1 MQQIVNQRRIPA
13 GAKAEQRIRDI
24 LRVGREVFSELGY
37 ERATTTEIAQ
47 RLGISEGT
55 IFTYFHSKR
64 DLCVRVIQDWYDE
77 IIAAMEGGMPR
88 EGTARAQLE
97 FLSARTCGCSDPWH
111 RPVRAGAVGGRAKG
125 QGLDEVFVPLQRRY
139 TAPLMALLA
148 AAQAGGEIGPICRCG

>member
-24 LRVGREVFSELGY
+24 LRVGREVFSALGY

-88 EGTARAQLE
+88 
-97 FLSARTCGCSDPWH
+97 
-111 RPVRAGAVGGRAKG
+111 
-125 QGLDEVFVPLQRRY
+125 
-139 TAPLMALLA
+139 
-148 AAQAGGEIGPICRCG
+148 